1 MENIS
6 SSIVDAPLAG
16 KLPLRHR
23 GRFDPE
29 PGAMEAPLSTDQIA
43 DAIRRWQA
51 AESRLYPVIMVRPDL
66 YEAVIATVRE
76 TVNSLQDIGDVE
88 ALVSVEAETPASV
101 LRALARLGL
110 PAAELN
116 VALIAAASLSM
127 RAAEIGSATARAQRT
142 ALIAAGR
149 ALDEV
154 WVLLNET
161 AKRDSHAP
169 PYPPYHRLE
178 MRLADG
184 LGLHLYVE
192 LDPSTATPVYGLET
206 VQLDLMTGEW
216 TGDAGEAVTARYD
229 HPQQWDTQALEL
241 RRPCA
246 PDFAGGRAESS

>member
-1 MENIS
+1 
-6 SSIVDAPLAG
+6 V
-16 KLPLRHR
+16 
-23 GRFDPE
+23 
-29 PGAMEAPLSTDQIA
+29 STDQIA

-76 TVNSLQDIGDVE
+76 TVNGMRDIEDVE
-88 ALVSVEAETPASV
+88 TLVAVEAETPASV
-101 LRALARLGL
+101 LSALARLGL
-110 PAAELN
+110 PAAELD
-116 VALIAAASLSM
+116 VTLIAAASLSM
-127 RAAEIGSATARAQRT
+127 RAAEIGSARARGQRIALVAAARAR
-142 ALIAAGR
+142 G
-149 ALDEV
+149 EV

-161 AKRDSHAP
+161 QERGSHAP

-192 LDPSTATPVYGLET
+192 LDPSTATPAYGLET

-229 HPQQWDTQALEL
+229 HPQPWDAQALEL
-241 RRPCA
+241 RRGCP
-246 PDFAGGRAESS
+246 PGFAGGRAESS